1 MRGVCGAYFP
11 DERKSVECE
20 EATMARM
27 RWAVI
32 LLAVMVGGGI
42 CFAQEG
48 SGKEEGAEV
57 REKIAGVW
65 RGNSVC
71 LDKNSPCHDEVN
83 VYRFTKIAGRAD
95 AFLVTASKVVEG
107 KEIEMGSG
115 EWKYDE
121 KKQVVESREP
131 RIRLS
136 IQGDKMQG
144 LLTLPDGTQ
153 YRKIYLK
160 KAS

>member
-1 MRGVCGAYFP
+1 
-11 DERKSVECE
+11 
-20 EATMARM
+20 MARM

-32 LLAVMVGGGI
+32 FLATLVGGGI
-42 CFAQEG
+42 CFAQEA
-48 SGKEEGAEV
+48 SGKEDGAGV
-57 REKIAGVW
+57 RERIAGVW

-71 LDKNSPCHDEVN
+71 LDKSSPCHDEVN

-115 EWKYDE
+115 EWRYDE
-121 KKQVVESREP
+121 KKQVVESKEP

-136 IQGDKMQG
+136 IQRGRMQG
-144 LLTLPDGTQ
+144 FLTLPDGTE
-153 YRKIYLK
+153 YRRIYLK
-160 KAS
+160 KAG

>member
-1 MRGVCGAYFP
+1 
-11 DERKSVECE
+11 
-20 EATMARM
+20 MARM

-57 REKIAGVW
+57 RE
-65 RGNSVC
+65 
-71 LDKNSPCHDEVN
+71 
-83 VYRFTKIAGRAD
+83 KIAGRAD